1 MVFLSD
7 YAAEVLKGG
16 EGMEDFERD
25 YNGDRVRKC
34 AECEWC
40 KPLEGSDGEI
50 YYFCMDTD
58 GGAFLEQTGLCGWCT
73 AEAGDEEEE
82 TGALP

>member
-7 YAAEVLKGG
+7 NAAEVLERG
-16 EGMEDFERD
+16 ESVEDFERD

-82 TGALP
+82 AEAWP